1 MEEYVTVLM
10 KKKKIGDHFLMFE
23 PSEMVEGFVDEF
35 GFIDINGNEYCP
47 IDSPEIMNDDIK
59 EGICYYMS
67 KSMIEQRFGNLK
79 EAEKELVELL
89 KRQII
94 IGIVLKEFKK
104 IKLLTLNLEE
114 YYNRLYQ
121 EEIMAKNPELYERF
135 LQKQVQIGQNM
146 QNKDYKELVDF
157 ILENL
162 DLILKDKS
170 MDDMKNDLSA
180 LKDYIVEEMNEKQEI
195 NEVNK
200 QKKLT
205 QAEKQKDYEKTFEN
219 LIDLD
224 DPMRYKKI
232 KDVLDKYIVG
242 QEDAKQAV
250 INSLKMNER
259 RQKDTMKI
267 NTLLVG
273 PTGCGKTFI
282 AEKLAE
288 VTRKPFLNIDT
299 TELSLPGLVGTSIE
313 SKLEALVRSLNF
325 DIKAAENAIVLFD
338 EIDKQATNE
347 GAGMGE
353 NVYNTLLGFL
363 QGKKYTLFKN
373 DRAVKPMEFDT
384 KNMTIISTGSF
395 AKFANKNKDDG
406 YHRTNIGFTA
416 NKAHEEVVDVEDVQ
430 YPTIDGSFLKKAGMP
445 DELVGRVNL
454 IAQLDP
460 MNRNIMRD
468 IILESEES
476 ALNKAKAIFKKS
488 NVELNVTDDYI
499 EAVIDKAIKMKTGAR
514 SLKFIISE
522 SVKNAE
528 YEMLMNPLGIDSITL
543 TKETIE
549 NNKLYDVYYNDVKED
564 NEVLN
569 HFDPSDLKDPYRYK
583 KIRMKL
589 DEYAIGQEDAKKAVI
604 VALKRG
610 EQAESKNERIT
621 TILVGPTGCGK
632 TFIAE
637 TASKITNRPFLNIDA
652 TELSLPGLV
661 GTSIES
667 KLEALVESCD
677 FDINRAQHAI
687 VIFDEIDKPS
697 ANKGLNMGESVYHT
711 LLGFLN
717 GKTYTLFTND
727 RRHQP
732 IEFDTSF
739 LTVISTGSFAKAAK
753 LNKDD
758 KSNSKVIG
766 FKLGNQTE
774 NNVVKEDIE
783 YPTIDTEFLKKSGL
797 PNELVGRIE
806 AVEQLQP
813 MTKEMMKQILLDSA
827 DSPLIDFKLMFESDN
842 VSLRYT
848 EGFIDALVDQAL
860 SLKTGARS
868 LRYVVTNVMTKAAFD
883 VSMNAYAYDAI
894 ILTAETVK
902 DNSKYERVR
911 KQYKQLEDPNKKLT
925 K

>member
-23 PSEMVEGFVDEF
+23 PSEMVEGFIDEF
-35 GFIDINGNEYCP
+35 GFIDIYGNEYCP

-59 EGICYYMS
+59 EGICYYMP

-79 EAEKELVELL
+79 EAEKELVEIL
-89 KRQII
+89 KRQIV

-104 IKLLTLNLEE
+104 IKILTLNLDE

-121 EEIMAKNPELYERF
+121 EEIIAKNPELYERF

-146 QNKDYKELVDF
+146 QNKNYKELVDF

-170 MDDMKNDLSA
+170 MDEMKNDLSA
-180 LKDYIVEEMNEKQEI
+180 LKDYIVEEMNEKQETK
-195 NEVNK
+195 EVNK
-200 QKKLT
+200 QKRLT
-205 QAEKQKDYEKTFEN
+205 QAAKQKDYEKTFEN

-232 KDVLDKYIVG
+232 KNVLDKYIVG

-416 NKAHEEVVDVEDVQ
+416 NKAVKEVVDVEDVQ

-549 NNKLYDVYYNDVKED
+549 NNKLYDVYYNDIKED

-569 HFDPSDLKDPYRYK
+569 YFDPSDLKDPYRYK

-667 KLEALVESCD
+667 KLEALVESCG

-813 MTKEMMKQILLDSA
+813 MTKEMMKQILLNSA

-848 EGFIDALVDQAL
+848 EGFIDALIDQAL

-883 VSMNAYAYDAI
+883 VSMNAYDYDAI
-894 ILTAETVK
+894 VLTAETVK

>member
-1 MEEYVTVLM
+1 
-10 KKKKIGDHFLMFE
+10 
-23 PSEMVEGFVDEF
+23 
-35 GFIDINGNEYCP
+35 
-47 IDSPEIMNDDIK
+47 
-59 EGICYYMS
+59 
-67 KSMIEQRFGNLK
+67 
-79 EAEKELVELL
+79 
-89 KRQII
+89 
-94 IGIVLKEFKK
+94 
-104 IKLLTLNLEE
+104 
-114 YYNRLYQ
+114 
-121 EEIMAKNPELYERF
+121 
-135 LQKQVQIGQNM
+135 
-146 QNKDYKELVDF
+146 
-157 ILENL
+157 
-162 DLILKDKS
+162 
-170 MDDMKNDLSA
+170 
-180 LKDYIVEEMNEKQEI
+180 
-195 NEVNK
+195 
-200 QKKLT
+200 
-205 QAEKQKDYEKTFEN
+205 
-219 LIDLD
+219 
-224 DPMRYKKI
+224 
-232 KDVLDKYIVG
+232 
-242 QEDAKQAV
+242 
-250 INSLKMNER
+250 
-259 RQKDTMKI
+259 
-267 NTLLVG
+267 
-273 PTGCGKTFI
+273 
-282 AEKLAE
+282 
-288 VTRKPFLNIDT
+288 
-299 TELSLPGLVGTSIE
+299 
-313 SKLEALVRSLNF
+313 
-325 DIKAAENAIVLFD
+325 
-338 EIDKQATNE
+338 
-347 GAGMGE
+347 
-353 NVYNTLLGFL
+353 
-363 QGKKYTLFKN
+363 
-373 DRAVKPMEFDT
+373 
-384 KNMTIISTGSF
+384 
-395 AKFANKNKDDG
+395 
-406 YHRTNIGFTA
+406 
-416 NKAHEEVVDVEDVQ
+416 
-430 YPTIDGSFLKKAGMP
+430 MP

-667 KLEALVESCD
+667 KLEALVESCG

>member
-1 MEEYVTVLM
+1 
-10 KKKKIGDHFLMFE
+10 
-23 PSEMVEGFVDEF
+23 
-35 GFIDINGNEYCP
+35 
-47 IDSPEIMNDDIK
+47 
-59 EGICYYMS
+59 
-67 KSMIEQRFGNLK
+67 
-79 EAEKELVELL
+79 
-89 KRQII
+89 
-94 IGIVLKEFKK
+94 
-104 IKLLTLNLEE
+104 
-114 YYNRLYQ
+114 
-121 EEIMAKNPELYERF
+121 
-135 LQKQVQIGQNM
+135 
-146 QNKDYKELVDF
+146 
-157 ILENL
+157 
-162 DLILKDKS
+162 
-170 MDDMKNDLSA
+170 
-180 LKDYIVEEMNEKQEI
+180 
-195 NEVNK
+195 
-200 QKKLT
+200 
-205 QAEKQKDYEKTFEN
+205 
-219 LIDLD
+219 
-224 DPMRYKKI
+224 MRYKKI

-667 KLEALVESCD
+667 KLEALVESCG

-687 VIFDEIDKPS
+687 VIFDEIDKQS